1 MDEFKKIVQDIKE
14 LKIQGA
20 TNIALQGLKAM
31 QLSSD
36 YKSIKELISARP
48 TEPCLQN
55 AIKYAK
61 EVSNPKIA
69 YNYLRNMDQRTEA
82 IASKLIKKNMTIYT
96 HCHSTTV
103 VESIKKSE
111 V

>member
-36 YKSIKELISARP
+36 YKSIKELISSRP
-48 TEPCLQN
+48 SEPSLQN

-61 EVSNPKIA
+61 AVSNPKIA
-69 YNYLRNMDQRTEA
+69 YNHLRNMD
-82 IASKLIKKNMTIYT
+82 
-96 HCHSTTV
+96 
-103 VESIKKSE
+103 
-111 V
+111 